1 MNGYVNGGKIMRLE
15 SKNYNAGD
23 IIKIPFKFAPA
34 QATLIAI
41 QKLLDGLVPT
51 LQILAT
57 AKFLDIAILIFKQEK
72 DIKDIVMPLL
82 FVILLLAYDWISTQ
96 LSKFAEV
103 QIKNR
108 LRGEFRVNIVE
119 KIATLRYKYI
129 ESQESWDLISR
140 VIKEP
145 EVQCTKAYISSL
157 DMIAM
162 ILKITGILV
171 VLFIQVWWSAVLIV
185 LISVPLFFIA
195 LKSGKETYEANRE
208 VEKNRRK
215 VKYLEEVLNGRE
227 AVEERT
233 LFGYSDKINN
243 QWHKEF
249 ETARKHELKVSLK
262 WYVNMK
268 TGGVIIAIL
277 SVLIVLILIGPVTS
291 GILSIGMFMSIVNSV
306 FELIQYLAWSLPEY
320 GDNLAKNKEYLVD
333 LTNFLKLE
341 GDEGYLLR
349 PAKEVSK
356 LKSLEFRNVS
366 FKYPGTE
373 KYILKDMSFVIEEGR
388 HYAFVGANGA
398 GKTTITKLITGLY
411 EDFEGE
417 ILINGKSIKTYR
429 QDQLKAMCSVVYQDF
444 ARYCISFRDNILLGD
459 INSFDNL
466 DNMNKAIETVE
477 LQDVVGGLPLGIS
490 SNLGKIK
497 NDGVD
502 LSGGQWQRIAM
513 ARGIVSPASIRILD
527 EPTAALD
534 PISESNVYEK
544 FEEISRGQTTIFIS
558 HRLGSTKIADEIFV
572 IGDGAIVESG
582 SYEELMKKNGVY
594 TKMYESQRSWYI

>member
-1 MNGYVNGGKIMRLE
+1 MRLE
-15 SKNYNAGD
+15 SRNYNTGD

-34 QATLIAI
+34 QAMLIAL
-41 QKLLDGLVPT
+41 QKLLDGIVPT

-57 AKFLDIAILIFKQEK
+57 AKFLDTAILIFKQEK
-72 DIKDIVMPLL
+72 GIKDIVMPLL
-82 FVILLLAYDWISTQ
+82 FVIILLAYDWISKQ

-108 LRGEFRVNIVE
+108 LRGEFRVSIVE
-119 KIATLRYKYI
+119 KIATLKYKYI
-129 ESQESWDLISR
+129 ENQDSWDLISR

-145 EVQCTKAYISSL
+145 EVQCTNAYISSL

-162 ILKITGILV
+162 ILKILGVLV
-171 VLFIQVWWSAVLIV
+171 VLFTQVWWSAVLIV
-185 LISVPLFFIA
+185 LISVPLFLIA

-208 VEKNRRK
+208 VEKNKRR

-243 QWHKEF
+243 QWHEQF
-249 ETARKHELKVSLK
+249 ETARKHEFKVSLK
-262 WYVNMK
+262 WYINMK
-268 TGGVIIAIL
+268 TGGVIIAVL

-306 FELIQYLAWSLPEY
+306 FNLINYLAWSLPEY

-333 LTNFLKLE
+333 LTNFVKLE
-341 GDEGYLLR
+341 GDEGYLLK
-349 PAKEVSK
+349 PAKEVIK
-356 LKSLEFRNVS
+356 LKFLEFRNVS

-373 KYILKDMSFVIEEGR
+373 KYILKKMSFVIEEGR
-388 HYAFVGANGA
+388 HYAFVGTNGA

-417 ILINGKSIKTYR
+417 ILINGKSIKAYG
-429 QDQLKAMCSVVYQDF
+429 QEQLKAMCSVVYQDF
-444 ARYCISFRDNILLGD
+444 ARYYISFRDNILLGD
-459 INSFDNL
+459 INNFDNV
-466 DNMNKAIETVE
+466 DSMNKAMETVE
-477 LQDVVGGLPLGIS
+477 LQDVVGGLPLGIN

-513 ARGIVSPASIRILD
+513 ARGIVSLASIRILD

-534 PISESNVYEK
+534 PISESNLYEK

-572 IGDGAIVESG
+572 IGDGTIIESG

>member
-1 MNGYVNGGKIMRLE
+1 MRLE

-129 ESQESWDLISR
+129 ESQDSWDLISR

-208 VEKNRRK
+208 VEKNKRK
-215 VKYLEEVLNGRE
+215 IKYLEEVLNGRE

-262 WYVNMK
+262 WYINMK

-513 ARGIVSPASIRILD
+513 ARGIVSSASIRILD

>member
-1 MNGYVNGGKIMRLE
+1 MRLE

-208 VEKNRRK
+208 VEKNKRK

-262 WYVNMK
+262 WYINMK

>member
-1 MNGYVNGGKIMRLE
+1 MRLE
-15 SKNYNAGD
+15 NKNYNAGD

-72 DIKDIVMPLL
+72 HIKDIVMPLL

-129 ESQESWDLISR
+129 ESQDSWDLISR

-208 VEKNRRK
+208 VEKNKRK

>member
-1 MNGYVNGGKIMRLE
+1 MRLE

-23 IIKIPFKFAPA
+23 IIKIPFKFVPA
-34 QATLIAI
+34 QATLIAL
-41 QKLLDGLVPT
+41 QKLLDGIVPT
-51 LQILAT
+51 LQILAI
-57 AKFLDIAILIFKQEK
+57 AKFLDTAILIFKQERS
-72 DIKDIVMPLL
+72 IKDIVIPLL
-82 FVILLLAYDWISTQ
+82 FVIILLAYDWISKQ

-103 QIKNR
+103 QIKNK

-119 KIATLRYKYI
+119 KIATLKYKYI
-129 ESQESWDLISR
+129 ENQDSWDLISR

-145 EVQCTKAYISSL
+145 EVQCTNAYISSL

-162 ILKITGILV
+162 ILKILGILV
-171 VLFIQVWWSAVLIV
+171 VLFTQVWWSAVLIV
-185 LISVPLFFIA
+185 LISVPLFLIA

-208 VEKNRRK
+208 VEKNKRR

-233 LFGYSDKINN
+233 LFSYSDKINN
-243 QWHKEF
+243 QWHEEYEIARKKEF
-249 ETARKHELKVSLK
+249 KVTLK
-262 WYVNMK
+262 WIINMK
-268 TGGVIIAIL
+268 IGGVIVAVL

-291 GILSIGMFMSIVNSV
+291 ELLSVGMFMSIVNSV
-306 FELIQYLAWSLPEY
+306 FGLIQYLAWSLPEY

-333 LTNFLKLE
+333 LTNFVKLE
-341 GDEGYLLR
+341 GDEGYLLK
-349 PAKEVSK
+349 PAKSVIK

-366 FKYPGTE
+366 FKYPDTE
-373 KYILKDMSFVIEEGR
+373 NYILNNMSFIIEEGR
-388 HYAFVGANGA
+388 HYAFVGTNGA
-398 GKTTITKLITGLY
+398 GKTTITKLVTGLY
-411 EDFEGE
+411 EEFEGE
-417 ILINGKSIKTYR
+417 ILINGKSIKAYG
-429 QDQLKAMCSVVYQDF
+429 QEQLKAMCSVVYQDF
-444 ARYCISFRDNILLGD
+444 ARYYISFRDNILLGD

-466 DNMNKAIETVE
+466 ANMNKAIETVE
-477 LQDVVGGLPLGIS
+477 LQDVVGGLPLGIN

-544 FEEISRGQTTIFIS
+544 FEEISRGKTTIFIS
-558 HRLGSTKIADEIFV
+558 HRLGSTKIADKIFV
-572 IGDGAIVESG
+572 IGDGTIIESG

>member
-1 MNGYVNGGKIMRLE
+1 MRLE

-129 ESQESWDLISR
+129 ESQDSWDLISR

-208 VEKNRRK
+208 VEKNKRK

-373 KYILKDMSFVIEEGR
+373 KYILKDISFVIEEGR

-444 ARYCISFRDNILLGD
+444 ARYSISFRDNILLGD

>member
-1 MNGYVNGGKIMRLE
+1 MRLE

-23 IIKIPFKFAPA
+23 IIKIPYKFAPA

-129 ESQESWDLISR
+129 ESQDSWDLISR

-145 EVQCTKAYISSL
+145 EVQCTNAYISSL

-208 VEKNRRK
+208 VEKNKRK

>member
-1 MNGYVNGGKIMRLE
+1 MRLE

-72 DIKDIVMPLL
+72 HIKDIVMPLL
-82 FVILLLAYDWISTQ
+82 FVILLLAYDWISAQ

-129 ESQESWDLISR
+129 ESQDSWDLISR

-208 VEKNRRK
+208 VEKNKRK

-582 SYEELMKKNGVY
+582 SYEELMKRNGVY

>member
-1 MNGYVNGGKIMRLE
+1 MRLE

-41 QKLLDGLVPT
+41 QKLLDGVVPT

-129 ESQESWDLISR
+129 ESQDSWDLISR

-208 VEKNRRK
+208 VEKNKRK

-582 SYEELMKKNGVY
+582 SYEELMKRNGVY

>member
-1 MNGYVNGGKIMRLE
+1 MRLE
-15 SKNYNAGD
+15 SKNYNVGD

-72 DIKDIVMPLL
+72 HIKDIVMPLL

-129 ESQESWDLISR
+129 ESQDSWDLISR

-208 VEKNRRK
+208 VEKNKRK

-262 WYVNMK
+262 WYINMK

>member
-1 MNGYVNGGKIMRLE
+1 MRLE

-72 DIKDIVMPLL
+72 DIKDIGMPLL

-129 ESQESWDLISR
+129 ESQDSWDLISR

-208 VEKNRRK
+208 VEKNKRK

>member
-1 MNGYVNGGKIMRLE
+1 MRLE

-108 LRGEFRVNIVE
+108 LRGEFRVKIVE

-129 ESQESWDLISR
+129 ESQDSWDLISR

-208 VEKNRRK
+208 VEKNKRK

-582 SYEELMKKNGVY
+582 FYEELMKRNGVY

>member
-1 MNGYVNGGKIMRLE
+1 MRLE

-72 DIKDIVMPLL
+72 HIKDIVMPLL

-129 ESQESWDLISR
+129 ESQDSWDLISR

-208 VEKNRRK
+208 VEKNKRK

-477 LQDVVGGLPLGIS
+477 LQEVVGGLPLGIS

>member
-1 MNGYVNGGKIMRLE
+1 MRLE
-15 SKNYNAGD
+15 SRNYNTGD

-34 QATLIAI
+34 QAMLIAL
-41 QKLLDGLVPT
+41 QKLLDGIVPT

-57 AKFLDIAILIFKQEK
+57 AKFLDTAILIFKQEK
-72 DIKDIVMPLL
+72 GIKDIVMPLS
-82 FVILLLAYDWISTQ
+82 FVIILLAYDWISKQ

-108 LRGEFRVNIVE
+108 LRGEFRVSIVE
-119 KIATLRYKYI
+119 KIATLKYKYI
-129 ESQESWDLISR
+129 ENQDSWDLISR

-162 ILKITGILV
+162 ILKILGVLV
-171 VLFIQVWWSAVLIV
+171 VLFTQVWWSAVLIV
-185 LISVPLFFIA
+185 LISVPLFLIA

-208 VEKNRRK
+208 VEKNKRR

-243 QWHKEF
+243 QWHEQF
-249 ETARKHELKVSLK
+249 ETARKHEFKVSLK
-262 WYVNMK
+262 WYINMK
-268 TGGVIIAIL
+268 TGGVIIAVL

-306 FELIQYLAWSLPEY
+306 FNLINYLAWSLPEY

-333 LTNFLKLE
+333 LTNFVKLD
-341 GDEGYLLR
+341 GDEGYLLK
-349 PAKEVSK
+349 PAKEVIR
-356 LKSLEFRNVS
+356 LKFLELRNVS

-373 KYILKDMSFVIEEGR
+373 KYILKNMSFVIEEGR
-388 HYAFVGANGA
+388 HYAFVGTNGA

-417 ILINGKSIKTYR
+417 ILINGKSIKAYG
-429 QDQLKAMCSVVYQDF
+429 QEQLKAMCSVVYQDF
-444 ARYCISFRDNILLGD
+444 ARYYISFRDNILLGD
-459 INSFDNL
+459 INNFDNV
-466 DNMNKAIETVE
+466 DSMNKAMETVE
-477 LQDVVGGLPLGIS
+477 LQDVVGGLPLGIN

-513 ARGIVSPASIRILD
+513 ARGIVSLASIRILD

-534 PISESNVYEK
+534 PISESNLYEK

-572 IGDGAIVESG
+572 IGDGTIIESG

-594 TKMYESQRSWYI
+594 KKMYESQRSWYI

>member
-1 MNGYVNGGKIMRLE
+1 MRLE

-57 AKFLDIAILIFKQEK
+57 ARFLDIAILIFKQEK
-72 DIKDIVMPLL
+72 HIKDIVMPLL

-96 LSKFAEV
+96 LLKFAEV

-108 LRGEFRVNIVE
+108 LRGELRVNIVE
-119 KIATLRYKYI
+119 KVATLRYKYI
-129 ESQESWDLISR
+129 ESQDSWDLISR

-208 VEKNRRK
+208 VEKNKRK

-262 WYVNMK
+262 WYINMK
-268 TGGVIIAIL
+268 TGGVIIAVL

-417 ILINGKSIKTYR
+417 ILINRKSIKAYG

-444 ARYCISFRDNILLGD
+444 ARYYISFRDNILLGD

-582 SYEELMKKNGVY
+582 SYEELMKRNGVY

>member
-1 MNGYVNGGKIMRLE
+1 MRLE

-34 QATLIAI
+34 QATLIAL

-72 DIKDIVMPLL
+72 HIKDIVMPLL
-82 FVILLLAYDWISTQ
+82 FVILLLAYDWISKQ

-129 ESQESWDLISR
+129 ESQDSWDLISR

-208 VEKNRRK
+208 VEKNKRK

-249 ETARKHELKVSLK
+249 ETARKHELKVTIK

-417 ILINGKSIKTYR
+417 ILINGKSIKTYE

-444 ARYCISFRDNILLGD
+444 ARYYISFRDNILLGD

-477 LQDVVGGLPLGIS
+477 LQEVVGGLPLGIS

-497 NDGVD
+497 NDGID

>member
-1 MNGYVNGGKIMRLE
+1 MRLE

-72 DIKDIVMPLL
+72 HIKDIVMPLL

-171 VLFIQVWWSAVLIV
+171 VLFIQVWWSAVLII

-268 TGGVIIAIL
+268 TGGVVIAIL

>member
-1 MNGYVNGGKIMRLE
+1 MRLE

-129 ESQESWDLISR
+129 ESQDSWDLISR

-195 LKSGKETYEANRE
+195 LKSGKETYEVNRE
-208 VEKNRRK
+208 VEKNKRK

-268 TGGVIIAIL
+268 TGGVIIAVL

-306 FELIQYLAWSLPEY
+306 FDLINYLAWSLPEY

-333 LTNFLKLE
+333 LTNFVKLE

-349 PAKEVSK
+349 PAKKVSK

-444 ARYCISFRDNILLGD
+444 ARYYISFRDNILLGD
-459 INSFDNL
+459 INSFDNV

-477 LQDVVGGLPLGIS
+477 LQDVVGGLPLGIN

-497 NDGVD
+497 NNGVD

-582 SYEELMKKNGVY
+582 SYEELMKRNGVY

>member
-1 MNGYVNGGKIMRLE
+1 MRLE

-129 ESQESWDLISR
+129 ESQDSWDLISR

-208 VEKNRRK
+208 VEKNKRK

-411 EDFEGE
+411 EDFEGD
-417 ILINGKSIKTYR
+417 ILINGKSIKAYG

>member
-1 MNGYVNGGKIMRLE
+1 MRLE

-129 ESQESWDLISR
+129 ESQDSWDLISR

-208 VEKNRRK
+208 VEKNKRK

-262 WYVNMK
+262 WYINMK

>member
-1 MNGYVNGGKIMRLE
+1 MRLE

-41 QKLLDGLVPT
+41 QKLLDSLVPT

-129 ESQESWDLISR
+129 ESQNSWDLISR

-208 VEKNRRK
+208 VEKNKRK

-262 WYVNMK
+262 WYINMK

-444 ARYCISFRDNILLGD
+444 ARYSISFRDNILLGD

>member
-1 MNGYVNGGKIMRLE
+1 MRLE
-15 SKNYNAGD
+15 SRNYNTGD

-34 QATLIAI
+34 QAILIAL
-41 QKLLDGLVPT
+41 QKLLDGVVPT

-57 AKFLDIAILIFKQEK
+57 AKFLDTAILIFKQEK
-72 DIKDIVMPLL
+72 GIKDIVMPLL
-82 FVILLLAYDWISTQ
+82 FVILLLAYDWISKQ

-108 LRGEFRVNIVE
+108 LRGEFRVSIVE
-119 KIATLRYKYI
+119 KIATLKYKYI
-129 ESQESWDLISR
+129 ENQDSWDLISR

-162 ILKITGILV
+162 ILKILGILV
-171 VLFIQVWWSAVLIV
+171 VLFTQVWWSAILIV

-208 VEKNRRK
+208 VEKNKRK

-243 QWHKEF
+243 QWHEQF
-249 ETARKHELKVSLK
+249 ETARKHEFKVSLK
-262 WYVNMK
+262 WYINMK
-268 TGGVIIAIL
+268 TGGVIIAVL

-306 FELIQYLAWSLPEY
+306 FDLINYLAWSLPEY

-333 LTNFLKLE
+333 LTNFVKLE
-341 GDEGYLLR
+341 GDEGYLLK
-349 PAKEVSK
+349 PANEVSK

-366 FKYPGTE
+366 FKYPGTK
-373 KYILKDMSFVIEEGR
+373 KYILKNMSFVIEEGR
-388 HYAFVGANGA
+388 HYAFVGTNGA

-417 ILINGKSIKTYR
+417 ILINEKSIKVYG
-429 QDQLKAMCSVVYQDF
+429 QEQLKAMCSVVYQDF
-444 ARYCISFRDNILLGD
+444 ARYYISFRDNVLLGD
-459 INSFDNL
+459 INNFDNL
-466 DNMNKAIETVE
+466 ANVNKAIETVE
-477 LQDVVGGLPLGIS
+477 LQDVVGGLPLGIN

-513 ARGIVSPASIRILD
+513 ARGIVSTASIRILD

-572 IGDGAIVESG
+572 IGDGTIIESG

>member
-1 MNGYVNGGKIMRLE
+1 MRLE
-15 SKNYNAGD
+15 SKNYNVGD

-57 AKFLDIAILIFKQEK
+57 ARFLDIAILIFKQEK

-129 ESQESWDLISR
+129 ESQDSWDLISR

-208 VEKNRRK
+208 VEKNKRK

-349 PAKEVSK
+349 PSKEVSK

-417 ILINGKSIKTYR
+417 ILINGKSIKAYG
-429 QDQLKAMCSVVYQDF
+429 QDRLKAMCSVVYQDF

-572 IGDGAIVESG
+572 IGGGAIVESG
-582 SYEELMKKNGVY
+582 SYEELMKKNGIY
-594 TKMYESQRSWYI
+594 TKMYKSQRSWYI

>member
-1 MNGYVNGGKIMRLE
+1 MRLE
-15 SKNYNAGD
+15 IKNYNAGD

-57 AKFLDIAILIFKQEK
+57 ARFLDIAILIFKQEK
-72 DIKDIVMPLL
+72 HIKDIVMPLL

-129 ESQESWDLISR
+129 ESQDSWDLISR

-185 LISVPLFFIA
+185 LISIPLFFIA

-208 VEKNRRK
+208 VEKNKRK

-268 TGGVIIAIL
+268 IGGVIIAIL

-356 LKSLEFRNVS
+356 LESLEFRNVS

>member
-1 MNGYVNGGKIMRLE
+1 MRLE
-15 SKNYNAGD
+15 SRNYNTGD

-34 QATLIAI
+34 QAILIAL
-41 QKLLDGLVPT
+41 QKLLDGVVPT

-57 AKFLDIAILIFKQEK
+57 AKFLDTAILIFKQEK
-72 DIKDIVMPLL
+72 GIKDIVMPLL

-129 ESQESWDLISR
+129 ESQDSWDLISR

-145 EVQCTKAYISSL
+145 EVQCTKAYVSSL

-208 VEKNRRK
+208 VEKNKRK

-233 LFGYSDKINN
+233 LFGYSDKIND

-262 WYVNMK
+262 WYINMK
-268 TGGVIIAIL
+268 AGGVIIAVL

-306 FELIQYLAWSLPEY
+306 FELINYLAWSLPEY

-333 LTNFLKLE
+333 LTNFVKLD
-341 GDEGYLLR
+341 GDEGYLLK
-349 PAKEVSK
+349 PAKEVIK
-356 LKSLEFRNVS
+356 IKSLEFRNVS

-373 KYILKDMSFVIEEGR
+373 KYILRNMSFVIEEGR
-388 HYAFVGANGA
+388 HYAFVGTNGA

-417 ILINGKSIKTYR
+417 ILINEKSIKAYG
-429 QDQLKAMCSVVYQDF
+429 QEQLKAMCSVVYQDF
-444 ARYCISFRDNILLGD
+444 ARYYISFRDNILLGD
-459 INSFDNL
+459 INNFDDV

-477 LQDVVGGLPLGIS
+477 LQDVVGGLPLDIN

-534 PISESNVYEK
+534 PISESNLYEK

-572 IGDGAIVESG
+572 IGDGTIIESG